1 MLASP
6 VFQGLGAGQY
16 LNLPAKRLDRIDPA
30 GLEWRPRR
38 GPLRLQEVT
47 QMACRWKKSARIGDF
62 ENGNLHVRRIARG
75 HPVRDRLKLVQ
86 RIFQTIEQYGR
97 RSTCRLTLTDVG
109 LHVRRHAPRAGS
121 TDVQVQSA
129 STQGA

>member
-1 MLASP
+1 LTGSIQQALNGAPGEGTASP
-6 VFQGLGAGQY
+6 GSHADGL
-16 LNLPAKRLDRIDPA
+16 PLD
-30 GLEWRPRR
+30 
-38 GPLRLQEVT
+38 
-47 QMACRWKKSARIGDF
+47 KSARIGDF
-62 ENGNLHVRRIARG
+62 ENGNLHVRRMARG